1 MGQTQNY
8 RTVSSTVPP
17 TYSIYLESGV
27 KSKENVKWDPA
38 GMLGSFFDPGSGN
51 EKFVKRVR
59 CGGIFNIQPELEFAR
74 IQDRFGIYRR
84 CLALLAFHFVR

>member
-1 MGQTQNY
+1 M
-8 RTVSSTVPP
+8 
-17 TYSIYLESGV
+17 
-27 KSKENVKWDPA
+27 KSKENVNSTGVSPESHRELGIGNGIQLGCWDHSSIPDHTP
-38 GMLGSFFDPGSGN
+38 LPGN